1 MVTDVEEIRNWLDS
15 KGTTLWA
22 NWIVTD
28 PEQRAEAAWWFA
40 NQMGDYQQWQR
51 THRNQHEIKAGAWD
65 VTP

>member
-1 MVTDVEEIRNWLDS
+1 MTTDVQEIHKWLDS

-40 NQMGDYQQWQR
+40 NQMDHYQRWQR
-51 THRNQHEIKAGAWD
+51 THRDLHEIKAGAWD